1 MNRMILALLFQIS
14 SSGDQQSQPVEP
26 VGVPDRDLVPLQT
39 ALLRLSLNQEQFE
52 KLISTFESSPVI
64 TFNKDE
70 FIHRSILSLLAKYI
84 RERSWDT
91 I

>member
-1 MNRMILALLFQIS
+1 MSKILLFQIS